1 MCEFVDA
8 VVCFFLR
15 GCVGGWF
22 DGRGGGFGMQRRM
35 YEYHECPGFLC
46 PGFCDLPVF
55 LFLSVC
61 VCPGFA
67 CSGDFRC
74 AIFNVISVE
83 VIDLEIRRW

>member
-1 MCEFVDA
+1 M
-8 VVCFFLR
+8 
-15 GCVGGWF
+15 GGWF
-22 DGRGGGFGMQRRM
+22 DGRADGFGMQVKERRM
-35 YEYHECPGFLC
+35 CECHECPGVLC

-67 CSGDFRC
+67 CSGDSRC

-83 VIDLEIRRW
+83 VIDSEIRWW